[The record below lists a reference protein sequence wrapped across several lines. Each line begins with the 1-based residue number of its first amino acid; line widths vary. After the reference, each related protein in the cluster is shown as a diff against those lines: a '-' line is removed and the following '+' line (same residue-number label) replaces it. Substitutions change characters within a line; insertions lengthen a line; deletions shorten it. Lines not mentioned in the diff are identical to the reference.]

1 MKEWKSPICIFF
13 RPTPRIEYT
22 GDRRAHIFECAC
34 GRCKARHGRDVR
46 RYLDKGDRNSTSNLR
61 KHAKVCW
68 GDETVAAADATRDID
83 AAREILIKS
92 NIRDGTI
99 TTEFQRIGKGKVSFS
114 TRQHT
119 KVETRYVLLSLFNP
133 FLTFNSNTQRRN
145 CVMGC

>member
-1 MKEWKSPICIFF
+1 M
-13 RPTPRIEYT
+13 
-22 GDRRAHIFECAC
+22 
-34 GRCKARHGRDVR
+34 R

-92 NIRDGTI
+92 NIRDGI
-99 TTEFQRIGKGKVSFS
+99 
-114 TRQHT
+114 
-119 KVETRYVLLSLFNP
+119 LSLFNP

-145 CVMGC
+145 CAWVAESKRPFSTVKDVS